1 MLNNDI
7 LGKSLGSLAGLSG
20 PIGVRVVL
28 TILVLIGALVLRR
41 VVVRALRRRFG
52 TAGTG
57 GEGGLSEAGRDDRYT
72 AYRLRKVA
80 TYAVWAL
87 ALLSIVVV
95 WAEFGR
101 QAGFVVGALTA
112 GVAFA
117 LQNVLGSFAAW
128 IGILV
133 GKVFRTGDRV
143 MMGGVRGDVIDVS
156 PLRTTI
162 MEIGS
167 PGSEEDSEVWVRA
180 RQYTGRVVTISNQ
193 AFFEEPIYNY
203 SKDFEYIWEEISIPL
218 TYTTDWEKGRA
229 ILLEEVEKATRPFRE
244 VSAEA
249 LAEMARRYLVQK
261 SEMSPQVFVRL
272 TDNWI
277 ELSAR
282 FVIPVRSARSL
293 KSAASEEILRRYS
306 EESITIASATSE
318 IVGLPP
324 LRIEGLRELIDA
336 YREPPGSAAS
346 PPKNGAEDGEETAR

>member
-1 MLNNDI
+1 MLKNDI
-7 LGKSLGSLAGLSG
+7 LSESLGSLGGFSG
-20 PIGVRVVL
+20 SISVRVVL
-28 TILVLIGALVLRR
+28 TILILIGALVLRR
-41 VVVRALRRRFG
+41 VAVRALRRRFG

-57 GEGGLSEAGRDDRYT
+57 SGGGLSEAGRDDRHT
-72 AYRLRKVA
+72 AYWLRKVV
-80 TYAVWAL
+80 TYAIWAL

-128 IGILV
+128 LGILV

-167 PGSEEDSEVWVRA
+167 PGSKEDSDVWVHA

-218 TYTTDWEKGRA
+218 TYSTDWEKGRA
-229 ILLEEVEKATRPFRE
+229 ILLEEVEEATRPFRE
-244 VSAEA
+244 ASAEA
-249 LAEMARRYLVQK
+249 LAEMARRYLVRK

-282 FVIPVRSARSL
+282 FVIPVRSARSV
-293 KSAASEEILRRYS
+293 KSAASEEVLRRYS
-306 EESITIASATSE
+306 EESISIASATSE

-336 YREPPGSAAS
+336 YRDATGSAA
-346 PPKNGAEDGEETAR
+346 PPKNGGEDGEETAR